1 MINVKNIFGPRNKSI
16 LREMVSTDFKVRY
29 QGSILGYAWSVLKP
43 LFIFVILYIVFVKFL
58 RIGNNIPHFPVYLLS
73 GIILW
78 NFFVEATSS
87 AMSSVVGRGD
97 LIKKISIPRYLV
109 VLSSVFSAL
118 INLCLNM
125 IILLLIALINGV
137 RPMNTWLLLPLILF
151 ELLVLSLALGFIL
164 SALFVKYRDAS
175 YTWEVILQ
183 AGFYATPILYPL
195 SIIAEKYQKII
206 MLNPMAQII
215 QDSRWAFVDHQTLS
229 SWKVLNMP
237 WLMFPVLLISI
248 FVLIAVKYFKSQ
260 AKYFAE
266 NI

>member
-1 MINVKNIFGPRNKSI
+1 MLKISNILSTRNKSI
-16 LREMVSTDFKVRY
+16 LSQMVITDFKVRY

-58 RIGNNIPHFPVYLLS
+58 RIGSNIPHFPVYLLM

-78 NFFVEATSS
+78 NFFAETTSS
-87 AMSSVVGRGD
+87 AMSSIVGRGD

-109 VLSSVFSAL
+109 VLSSGFSAL
-118 INLCLNM
+118 INLGLNM
-125 IILLLIALINGV
+125 IILLIIALINGV
-137 RPMNTWLLLPLILF
+137 KPMESWLLLPLLIVELFILAM
-151 ELLVLSLALGFIL
+151 SLGFIL
-164 SALFVKYRDAS
+164 SALFVKYRDAG
-175 YTWEVILQ
+175 YIWEVLLQ

-195 SIIAEKYQKII
+195 TYVASKYQPYL

-215 QDSRWAFVDHQTLS
+215 QDARWAFVSHETLS
-229 SWKVLNMP
+229 SWKVLNLP
-237 WLMFPVLLISI
+237 YLLIPILII
-248 FVLIAVKYFKSQ
+248 FVLIFIAVNYFKSQ